1 MPRIDGNKRERR
13 IWTEDEI
20 TLALAL
26 YVQIPFAKIHYSN
39 PNIQALA
46 KALNRSATSVSF
58 KLLNLAHLDRKL
70 QVQGVSG
77 LSHGGRADQ
86 IVWDRF
92 IGSTTQKND
101 LSQLFNAAD
110 NVAEHLKIKTDDYV
124 LTPLSANQKTE
135 LENLKDISETERE
148 RLVSVRLHQNMFRDS
163 VLSAYGW
170 QCALTGLCEPKLIEA
185 AHIKSWALC
194 DDAENR
200 LTPSNGIAL
209 SATLH
214 LAYDNN
220 LIGIS
225 PDFVCFVSS
234 ELLKKMKEDTPAR
247 RLFQSI
253 HGRQLKQPNR
263 FPPNRDYL
271 SDRYSEF
278 KVATDSL
285 PSASFST

>member
-1 MPRIDGNKRERR
+1 MPQIDGKRERR

-39 PNIQALA
+39 PNIQALG
-46 KALNRSATSVSF
+46 KALNRSAGSVSF
-58 KLLNLAHLDRKL
+58 KLFNLAHLDPKL
-70 QVQGVSG
+70 QVRGVSG
-77 LSHGGRADQ
+77 LSHGGRTDQ
-86 IVWDRF
+86 IIWDRF
-92 IGSTTQKND
+92 IGPNTQTTN

-110 NVAEHLKIKTDDYV
+110 NAAEHLKIKTDDYV
-124 LTPLSANQKTE
+124 ITPLSSNQKTE
-135 LENLKDISETERE
+135 LENLKDICETERK

-209 SATLH
+209 SASLH
-214 LAYDNN
+214 RAYDNN

-225 PDFVCFVSS
+225 PDFVCFVSL
-234 ELLKKMKEDTPAR
+234 ELLKKMKEDTPAK
-247 RLFQSI
+247 RLFKSI

-263 FPPNRDYL
+263 FQPNRDYL

-278 KVATDSL
+278 KMASDI
-285 PSASFST
+285 PSATFSI